1 VKYPYPCV
9 VCDCVRPMKHDTLH
23 TVLLCV
29 YDTNKDEGVGGTND
43 EKHDRC
49 RTGLQDQDRY
59 SCTRAW
65 GWHGVCSWPLCP
77 IESSQ
82 SFLPKFP
89 GSRIVYVCQIP
100 YATVQYLQHAQ
111 VSNHLPGEPGSN
123 LFHAGC
129 ETTVEVAQLLL

>member
-1 VKYPYPCV
+1 
-9 VCDCVRPMKHDTLH
+9 MKHDTLH

-89 GSRIVYVCQIP
+89 GLCMCARYRMLLYSICSTHKFPTTFPASPDRICFTQGAKLRSKWHSFSFDMFGV
-100 YATVQYLQHAQ
+100 
-111 VSNHLPGEPGSN
+111 
-123 LFHAGC
+123 
-129 ETTVEVAQLLL
+129 